1 MLSMEYRGAYR
12 TIWSPYGAQFGG
24 EFGEVYKYSAS
35 SLRLIPNRFWNPGRG
50 QNGTGI
56 CLGLAPFADLL
67 PPLLSLLCRRALN
80 RARRCRGL
88 RKLCTGA

>member
-35 SLRLIPNRFWNPGRG
+35 S
-50 QNGTGI
+50 
-56 CLGLAPFADLL
+56 
-67 PPLLSLLCRRALN
+67 
-80 RARRCRGL
+80 
-88 RKLCTGA
+88 